1 MAGRRAN
8 SVYMLAGQLFGKVG
22 LFVSLMIYSRIL
34 DGGSFGEL
42 LFAVSIGLIIMFLSD
57 MGATMLITRRIA
69 AGNPVDSIL
78 SSALILRTGLS
89 AIAVSLV
96 SGAGWAAGYSTS
108 QLVLIF
114 LVSTG
119 FILDGYCETSF
130 AVFRARGSMIYEAVA
145 RAIHGVL
152 GVGLAV
158 FAWKTGQGAV
168 FAGGSYVI
176 REVPAVIFVY
186 VVLQGRMKFTM
197 KWSAE
202 TFASVLPL
210 LKSAI
215 PLGLVGILFAAGERL
230 DSVFIKAELG
240 DEAIAAYQQCV
251 KILEALVLI
260 VTPTLLP
267 GALFAALCEA
277 AQQSWGKARRRIA
290 WMTELFLV
298 IAIVLIIPLWGA
310 EQYILRIVWGSDFL
324 RGVSPGEL
332 QNAYRVVILTL
343 PVAYMF
349 HMFMAIMI
357 SVERQ
362 RKAVPVAAIALA
374 VEIVLFLTLIPSMG
388 IVGAAVA
395 HMVLLMSV
403 AVMLA
408 WDLHRKYGPTGFS
421 RGARRPLLAL
431 IPSFA
436 ILALKPFDNAVNAA
450 VSLAAFAAVWLLSG
464 GKDILPGKGRPS
476 SRAEAS

>member
-8 SVYMLAGQLFGKVG
+8 SAYMLAGQLFGKAG
-22 LFVSLMIYSRIL
+22 LFVSLMIYSRL
-34 DGGSFGEL
+34 LGDGSFGEL
-42 LFAVSIGLIIMFLSD
+42 LFAVSIGLIIIFLSD

-69 AGNPVDSIL
+69 AGNLVDSIL

-89 AIAVSLV
+89 VITVSLV
-96 SGAGWAAGYSTS
+96 SVAGWAAGYSTS
-108 QLVLIF
+108 QLVLIL

-130 AVFRARGSMIYEAVA
+130 AVFRARGTMVYEAVA
-145 RAIHGVL
+145 RAIHGVV

-176 REVPAVIFVY
+176 REIPAVVFVY
-186 VVLQGRMKFTM
+186 AVLWKKMKFSM

-202 TFASVLPL
+202 VFESVLPL
-210 LKSAI
+210 LKAAV
-215 PLGLVGILFAAGERL
+215 PLGLVGMLFAAGERL

-251 KILEALVLI
+251 RILEALILI

-298 IAIVLIIPLWGA
+298 IAMVLVIPLWAA
-310 EQYILRIVWGSDFL
+310 EQHILRVVWGSDFL
-324 RGVSPGEL
+324 RGVSPVEL
-332 QNAYRVVILTL
+332 QYAYRLVLLTL
-343 PVAYMF
+343 PVAYIF

-362 RKAVPVAAIALA
+362 RKAVPVVAIALV

-403 AVMLA
+403 AVMLS
-408 WDLHRKYGPTGFS
+408 WDLHRKYGPTGFT
-421 RGARRPLLAL
+421 RGARRPLLASL
-431 IPSFA
+431 PSFA
-436 ILALKPFDNAVNAA
+436 ILALKPFDNTVNAA
-450 VSLAAFAAVWLLSG
+450 ISLAAFVAVWLFSG
-464 GKDILPGKGRPS
+464 GKDILPGRGRS
-476 SRAEAS
+476 SKEETS